1 MPTVALTRDQVEL
14 CYRALREHDGNK
26 TTAAESLGMSVGA
39 FRNRIRRGA
48 QLYGLEVA
56 AEQSDDRV
64 RYPVLP
70 DGDIPIEDVIDSMS
84 RRFERRH
91 DLAKAKR
98 WMDIEVPVS
107 GPFCVVWVGDPHL
120 DSNGCNWPLLREH
133 IELMRANRDICYA
146 FSVGDCL
153 DNWPKSGRLT
163 ALYAQA
169 DTSEDTAWRL
179 AEWFLEKSD
188 VNWLGWLLG
197 NHDLWN
203 DASRV
208 FKNLGA
214 KQVWMED
221 WGARFKLVP
230 PTGEPFRVW
239 ASHNFPGHSQ
249 WNSLHGAG
257 KAAAMKEEA
266 DVYVAGHTHNWAL
279 HTEENASRGFVYD
292 IVRARGYKYLDD
304 HADRLGFDSQAFGAS
319 VVTVFNPAA
328 ERADERLQTFRNLR
342 LGIEFCR
349 YLRGS
354 Q

>member
-1 MPTVALTRDQVEL
+1 MSAKGVSSELARETLAALD
-14 CYRALREHDGNK
+14 AAGGNK
-26 TTAAESLGMSVGA
+26 TEAAAAVGIPLST
-39 FRNRIRRGA
+39 FRNRVRRA
-48 QLYGLEVA
+48 QAMFPAWG
-56 AEQSDDRV
+56 DDRPV
-64 RYPVLP
+64 YPVLP
-70 DGDIPIEDVIDSMS
+70 GGDVPIEHIIDGMAE
-84 RRFERRH
+84 RFERRH
-91 DLAKAKR
+91 ALEAAKR
-98 WMDIEVPVS
+98 WMDIRVPAE

-133 IELMRANRDICYA
+133 VALMRENRDICYA

-163 ALYAQA
+163 ALYAQS

-179 AEWFLEKSD
+179 AEWFLESG

-197 NHDLWN
+197 NHDMWN

-230 PTGEPFRVW
+230 PTGEPFRIW

-249 WNSLHGAG
+249 WNSLHGPG
-257 KAAAMKEEA
+257 KAAALKEEA

-279 HTEENASRGFVYD
+279 HTEENAGRGFVYD

-304 HADRLGFDSQAFGAS
+304 HADRLGFESQQHGAS
-319 VVTVFNPAA
+319 VVTVFNPDA

-354 Q
+354 HST